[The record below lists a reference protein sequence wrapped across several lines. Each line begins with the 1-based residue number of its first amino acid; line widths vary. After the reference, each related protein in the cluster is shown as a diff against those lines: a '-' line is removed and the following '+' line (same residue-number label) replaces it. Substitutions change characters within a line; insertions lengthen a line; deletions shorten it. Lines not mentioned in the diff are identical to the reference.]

1 MNARTRK
8 RLDKGLR
15 WLARALNQTPLVR
28 RPLSRLKPH
37 RHLRCEENAAGTG
50 FEWQA
55 VGDDPQFR
63 LTRELPLPG
72 WHMLEVA
79 MTHDQPSAAVKLYL
93 DTGWGFNEA
102 QSVYL
107 PMKAGRVSKRLF
119 YVPRPLK
126 ALRFDPMGQEG
137 HFTLHHLRM
146 AWLSPWF
153 AHDRL
158 AQRLANMHHEYRDVA
173 KGEVLPALKRRARE
187 EQRDWHTLALAD
199 YDATFERRSTRYSY
213 TEWLS
218 KRRRLS
224 PQHVQRVI
232 AKLRQRPLISIVLPV
247 YNPRLEW
254 LRECLDSVLEQHYPH
269 WQLCIADDASS
280 DSEVRQVLAEYAERD
295 ARIQVVYR
303 QQNGHICAASNS
315 ALELAEGNFVALLD
329 HDDRLSPY
337 ALFHV
342 AEALHRHPDAGLLYS
357 DEDKLG
363 ERGERFDPHFK
374 PQWNPD
380 LLLAQNYISHLGV
393 YRTGL
398 VREVGG
404 CREGFEGSQD
414 HDLALRVSDRLA
426 PDQIVHIPH
435 VLYHWRAGE
444 GSTALESGEKNYTTE
459 AGLMAVREQ
468 VTRRVPAAQVEA
480 GHYPNTYRVRWP
492 LPERL
497 PLVSLLV
504 PTRDGV
510 DILKPCVDAI
520 LERTDY
526 PELELLILDN
536 QSTCTAT
543 LDYMRDVSTRD
554 ARVRVLRWNEP
565 FNYSAINNFGALYAR
580 GDILGLVN
588 NDIEPINPDWLC
600 ELVRQA
606 CRPEIGCVGAKLYY
620 PNDTLQ
626 HAGVILGIGGVAGHA
641 HKYFNR
647 NSPGYFTRLN
657 LAQNLSAVTG
667 ACLLLRKA
675 VFQDVGGLNEEHLAI
690 AFNDVDLCLKVRGA
704 GYRNL
709 WTPYAEL
716 YHHESV
722 SRGADDN
729 AVKRARANAEAR
741 YMRDTWSKQLDCD
754 PAYNPNLT
762 LVHEDFSLR

>member
-1 MNARTRK
+1 M
-8 RLDKGLR
+8 
-15 WLARALNQTPLVR
+15 
-28 RPLSRLKPH
+28 
-37 RHLRCEENAAGTG
+37 
-50 FEWQA
+50 
-55 VGDDPQFR
+55 
-63 LTRELPLPG
+63 
-72 WHMLEVA
+72 
-79 MTHDQPSAAVKLYL
+79 
-93 DTGWGFNEA
+93 
-102 QSVYL
+102 
-107 PMKAGRVSKRLF
+107 
-119 YVPRPLK
+119 
-126 ALRFDPMGQEG
+126 
-137 HFTLHHLRM
+137 RM
-146 AWLSPWF
+146 AWLTPWF
-153 AHDRL
+153 ARERL
-158 AQRLANMHHEYRDVA
+158 AQRLASMHHEYRDVA
-173 KGEVLPALKRRARE
+173 KGEVLPALKRRAGE
-187 EQRDWHTLALAD
+187 DQHDWRTLALAH
-199 YDATFERRSTRYSY
+199 YEATFERRSTRYSY

-363 ERGERFDPHFK
+363 EHGERFDPHFK

-393 YRTGL
+393 YGAEL

-404 CREGFEGSQD
+404 FREGFEGSQD
-414 HDLALRVSDRLA
+414 HDLALRVSERLA
-426 PDQIVHIPH
+426 PENIVHIPH

-444 GSTALESGEKNYTTE
+444 GSTALESGEKNYTTD
-459 AGLMAVREQ
+459 AGLMAVRER
-468 VTRRVPAAQVEA
+468 VTRCAPDAWGEA
-480 GHYPNTYRVRWP
+480 GRYPNTYRVHWP

-543 LDYMRDVSTRD
+543 LDYMRDVSARD

-565 FNYSAINNFGALYAR
+565 FNYSAINNFGSRYAR
-580 GDILGLVN
+580 GEILGLVN
-588 NDIEPINPDWLC
+588 NDIEPINSDWLC